1 MRKALFALLLLPL
14 PAAADEYFFKDGD
27 VVVMIGDSITEQHLY
42 SNYVEMWVV
51 TRRPAWML
59 TFRNTGIGG
68 DRSTGGNGR
77 FKRDVL
83 AFKPTAMTVDF
94 GMNDGGYGGFN
105 ENTFKTYVGGLQ
117 GMAEQAKAAGIR
129 AAWVTPQPLDNA
141 DPGPTA
147 LTAYNV
153 TLEKFCEGVKAT
165 AEKNG
170 GLYVDQFHPYLAAL
184 DKARGAGPKY
194 DRITAGDAVHPGP
207 PGQALMAASILKG
220 LAFPRL
226 VSTAVIDAAAGA
238 GQQCTITEV
247 VRGADGGIAFT
258 RVDAALPF
266 FPSEAAPILKW
277 APILEELND
286 YGLKVAGLKPGRYE
300 VRVGGKKIAE
310 HAAEELAKGVNLAA
324 AALAEGPIADQVK
337 AVKAAV
343 EAKNRFHHD
352 RLFRGIHLTAVPEW
366 LAGPE
371 TEAKKK
377 AVVEER
383 LAKLSDLDAAVRKTL
398 EMKPLR
404 WELVPTK

>member
-1 MRKALFALLLLPL
+1 MKNALLALLLLAT
-14 PAAADEYFFKDGD
+14 PAAAQDYFFKDGD

-42 SNYVEMWVV
+42 SNYVEIWVL
-51 TRRPAWML
+51 TRHPGWTL

-68 DRSTGGNGR
+68 DRSTGGNAR

-83 AFKPTAMTVDF
+83 TYKPTAMTVDF

-105 ENTFKTYVGGLQ
+105 EGTFKTYVGGLQ
-117 GMAEQAKAAGIR
+117 GMAEQAKAAGVR
-129 AAWVTPQPLDNA
+129 AAWVTPQPLDNG
-141 DPGPTA
+141 DQGSTA

-170 GLYVDQFHPYLAAL
+170 GLYVDQFHPYLAVL

-226 VSTAVIDAAAGA
+226 VAWAQVGGA
-238 GQQCTITEV
+238 GRNCTVTEV
-247 VRGADGGIAFT
+247 VEKDGGIAFT
-258 RVDAALPF
+258 RLDGALPF

-277 APILEELND
+277 SPILEDLNE
-286 YGLKVAGLKPGRYE
+286 YGLTAPGLKPGRYE
-300 VRVGGKKIAE
+300 IRVGGTKIAE
-310 HAAEELAKGVNLAA
+310 ASAEDLAKGVPLAA
-324 AALAEGPIADQVK
+324 AALAQGPIADQAK

-343 EAKNRFHHD
+343 EAKNKFHHD
-352 RLFRGIHLTAVPEW
+352 RIFRGIVLAAVPDW
-366 LAGPE
+366 LAGPDVE
-371 TEAKKK
+371 PKRK
-377 AVVEER
+377 AAVEER
-383 LAKLSDLDAAVRKTL
+383 LAKLPELDAAVRKAL
-398 EMKPLR
+398 EMKPIR
-404 WELVPTK
+404 WELVPLK